1 VKNFYKRGERMKKTA
16 ILIFI
21 IILAGF
27 MGAYAQDSK
36 PFTFQDFIDGK
47 AAIEENCM
55 ECHTLA
61 EPMKKITDR
70 AGWEA
75 ILTKMASKG
84 AIMSK
89 KKRLQIL
96 EYLVAKSTFQTKCS
110 VCHAL
115 ERPLE
120 KNKKFQGWIETV
132 RRMAAKKPEH
142 LTEEEIQAVSG
153 YLTAKGAEKTL
164 L

>member
-1 VKNFYKRGERMKKTA
+1 MKKTA

-21 IILAGF
+21 MILAGF

-96 EYLVAKSTFQTKCS
+96 EYQNVQSVMPLNVPWRRTRNFRGGLKRSGAWPLKS
-110 VCHAL
+110 
-115 ERPLE
+115 R
-120 KNKKFQGWIETV
+120 NI
-132 RRMAAKKPEH
+132 
-142 LTEEEIQAVSG
+142 
-153 YLTAKGAEKTL
+153 
-164 L
+164 

>member
-1 VKNFYKRGERMKKTA
+1 MKKTA
-16 ILIFI
+16 ILVFI

-27 MGAYAQDSK
+27 MMAFAQGNK
-36 PFTFQDFIDGK
+36 PFTLQDFIDGK

-61 EPMKKITDR
+61 EPMKKIADR

-75 ILTKMASKG
+75 ILDKMASKG

-110 VCHAL
+110 VCHSL

-120 KNKKFQGWIETV
+120 KNKKFQAWIETV

-142 LTEEEIQAVSG
+142 LTKEEIQAVTG
-153 YLTAKGAEKTL
+153 YLTAKGEEKTL